1 MLETQ
6 AMLKY
11 AAAFR
16 VTSYAAS
23 MQNFVRNVQNNMP
36 VQVLVYVKIWT
47 RIRKKNMQNML
58 TSLFCISCFAYT
70 YTPHSSRAAAGGPEE
85 AGSSWPPRRLSVGHG
100 HGNSLPLIAVY

>member
-47 RIRKKNMQNML
+47 L
-58 TSLFCISCFAYT
+58 
-70 YTPHSSRAAAGGPEE
+70 
-85 AGSSWPPRRLSVGHG
+85 
-100 HGNSLPLIAVY
+100 

>member
-23 MQNFVRNVQNNMP
+23 MQNFVRNVQLENNMP

-47 RIRKKNMQNML
+47 L
-58 TSLFCISCFAYT
+58 
-70 YTPHSSRAAAGGPEE
+70 
-85 AGSSWPPRRLSVGHG
+85 
-100 HGNSLPLIAVY
+100 